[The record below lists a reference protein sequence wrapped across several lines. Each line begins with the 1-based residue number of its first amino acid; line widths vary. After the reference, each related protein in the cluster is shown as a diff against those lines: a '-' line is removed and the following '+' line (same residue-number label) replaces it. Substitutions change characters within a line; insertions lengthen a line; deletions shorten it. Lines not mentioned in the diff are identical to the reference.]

1 MCLSPITIKNRS
13 KYFSLSTLHKVE
25 MTVPCGQCAECL
37 AAKQNEYY
45 FRSYY
50 QAIET
55 WDKGGYCLFDTL
67 TYDNDHVPHINDY
80 IEDSSLKFPDD
91 LNFTCFCME
100 DVRLFLVRLR
110 RSLSYHG
117 FDVKHKLKYFIC
129 SEYGED
135 PRYTHRPH
143 YHVMFY
149 VTDPFLD
156 PITLS
161 KYIDKNWAK
170 GMTDGEPY
178 KGSQYVLHKRV
189 FYNEPGNLH
198 MQNVCHYIG
207 KYMTKD
213 SEFTKVVNERLVLI
227 EKWIRAK
234 QISEMYLDQYADWEP
249 VDLFTS
255 IFVGDMFVGKMKKLK
270 KSELTESNK
279 KYLKDLKRQ
288 CSQFI
293 RQSQGFGLY
302 MIEKLGKDWI
312 FEHNCVRMPDSKYI
326 WKEIPIPGYIM
337 TKLFKEKKVQYSV
350 DSEGNLVEVPYYGWS
365 DYGVKFREYHSCERE
380 KALKNDYLDTF
391 NYSNLSSRGFSDD
404 EIEDIYRS
412 IDKCMSG
419 RSIDDFVFYQMYM
432 KGRLYVPSEMD
443 EEPDF
448 ESFYNVDQNSVVSDS
463 WQFRLEYFKKFGS
476 WPEDCDF
483 VSREELFDYNDD
495 NVYLYDEYIYKD
507 KQFDDLVALYNKVR
521 RRIAKARQQT
531 YEFTKAMEDRMRK
544 NGVKFPVKY

>member
-1 MCLSPITIKNRS
+1 
-13 KYFSLSTLHKVE
+13 
-25 MTVPCGQCAECL
+25 MTVPCGKCAECL

-50 QAIET
+50 QSLET

-67 TYDNDHVPHINDY
+67 TYDNEHVPHINDY
-80 IEDSSLKFPDD
+80 IEEEDYKFDDD
-91 LNFTCFCME
+91 LNFTCFNME

-117 FDVKHKLKYFIC
+117 FDVKNKLKYFIC

-161 KYIDKNWAK
+161 KYIDKCWQK
-170 GMTDGEPY
+170 GMTDGQPY
-178 KGSQYVLHKRV
+178 KGDFYVLHKRV
-189 FYNEPGNLH
+189 FYKGADDLH
-198 MQNVCHYIG
+198 MQSVCHYIG

-213 SEFTKVVNERLVLI
+213 SEFTKVVNERIALI

-234 QISEMYLDQYADWEP
+234 QISDMYLEDFGDWEP

-255 IFVGDMFVGKMKKLK
+255 IFTGDMFVGKMKKLK
-270 KSELTESNK
+270 STELTEANK
-279 KYLKDLKRQ
+279 KYLKDLKRH

-312 FEHNCVRMPDSKYI
+312 YEHNCVRMPDKDNI
-326 WKEIPIPGYIM
+326 WKDIPIPGYIM
-337 TKLFKEKKVQYSV
+337 NKMFKEKKYDYNGDV
-350 DSEGNLVEVPYYGWS
+350 YYGWS
-365 DYGVKFREYHSCERE
+365 DYGLKFRDYHSYESYKVMRNKILE
-380 KALKNDYLDTF
+380 TF
-391 NYSNLSSRGFSDD
+391 NYSNLCSRGFSED
-404 EIEDIYRS
+404 EIES
-412 IDKCMSG
+412 IFSQLDNCMAG
-419 RSIDDFVFYQMYM
+419 RSIDDLLFYQKYM
-432 KGRLYVPSEMD
+432 KGRLYVPSEMN

-448 ESFYNVDQNSVVSDS
+448 ESMYYVDQRSLVSDE
-463 WQFRLEYFKKFGS
+463 QQYRQDYFDKFGK
-476 WPEDCDF
+476 WPEECAF
-483 VSREELFDYNDD
+483 VSRDELYDNNDD

-507 KQFDDLVALYNKVR
+507 DKFDKVLALYNKVN
-521 RRIAKARQQT
+521 RRISKHKQAVYEHKKDYERRMKAKGW
-531 YEFTKAMEDRMRK
+531 K
-544 NGVKFPVKY
+544 VPVKY

>member
-1 MCLSPITIKNRS
+1 MCLSPITIRNRS
-13 KYFSLSTLHKVE
+13 KYFNLSTLHKIE

-67 TYDNDHVPHINDY
+67 TYDNEHVPHINDY
-80 IEDSSLKFPDD
+80 IEENDFKFPED
-91 LNFTCFCME
+91 LNFTCFDMQ

-117 FDVKHKLKYFIC
+117 FDVKNKLKYFIC

-143 YHVMFY
+143 YHLMFY

-161 KYIDKNWAK
+161 KYIDKNWGN

-178 KGSQYVLHKRV
+178 KGSQYVLGKRV
-189 FYNEPGNLH
+189 FYRGADDLH

-213 SEFTKVVNERLVLI
+213 SEFTKVVNERICLLQ
-227 EKWIRAK
+227 KWIYAK
-234 QISEMYLDQYADWEP
+234 QISEIYLYEPGDWLP

-255 IFVGDMFVGKMKKLK
+255 IFVGDMFVAKMKKM
-270 KSELTESNK
+270 KSKDLTEANK
-279 KYLKDLKRQ
+279 KYLKDLKRH

-302 MIEKLGKDWI
+302 MIDKVGKDWI
-312 FEHNCVRMPDSKYI
+312 FEHNCVRMPDQKNI

-337 TKLFKEKKVQYSV
+337 TKLFKEKKI
-350 DSEGNLVEVPYYGWS
+350 DNNGEVYYGWS
-365 DYGVKFREYHSCERE
+365 DYGLKFRDYHSYESE
-380 KALKNDYLDTF
+380 KQVKNNWLEMF
-391 NYSNLSSRGFSDD
+391 EWSNLLSRGFTED
-404 EIEDIYRS
+404 EIYDIYGS
-412 IDKCMSG
+412 IDECMSG
-419 RSIDDFVFYQMYM
+419 RSIDDLVFYQKYM
-432 KGRLYVPSEMD
+432 KGRLYVPSEMG

-448 ESFYNVDQNSVVSDS
+448 ESFYNVDQRSCYD
-463 WQFRLEYFKKFGS
+463 GS
-476 WPEDCDF
+476 EI
-483 VSREELFDYNDD
+483 SREALFELNDD
-495 NVYLYDEYIYKD
+495 NVYLYDNYIYKD
-507 KQFDDLVALYNKVR
+507 EKFDNMIALYNKVK
-521 RRIAKARQQT
+521 RRIAKDKQRS
-531 YEFTKAMEDRMRK
+531 YEIKKAMEARYRK
-544 NGVKFPVKY
+544 NGYKVPVRY